1 MQSNHILALCLVIIA
16 AGLAFKGVVGW
27 GWFLFV
33 ALFCL

>member
-16 AGLAFKGVVGW
+16 TYLALKGVVGW

-33 ALFCL
+33 AWFCL

>member
-1 MQSNHILALCLVIIA
+1 MKSNHILALCLSMMACMA
-16 AGLAFKGVVGW
+16 AYYGVQGW